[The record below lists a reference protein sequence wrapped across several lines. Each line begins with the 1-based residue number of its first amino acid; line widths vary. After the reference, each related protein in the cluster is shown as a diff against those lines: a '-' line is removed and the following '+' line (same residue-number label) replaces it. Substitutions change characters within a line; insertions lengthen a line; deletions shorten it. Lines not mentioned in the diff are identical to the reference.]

1 MIPYFI
7 FMAFKLPSDY
17 EYATAFVL
25 QNVSFTYGPV
35 YVGYADLV
43 GPYSFDTQVSSS
55 LMLDNVIE
63 LGQLEQ
69 GKDFYFNLP
78 KAFSNRSVLL
88 FYSKGEFGVSSSM
101 VLSRVTPI
109 NEKVYD
115 SGFIA
120 GQNSMSGAI
129 ENARQQGFAEAQKMF
144 DNGNSDYSFF
154 GLISAVIDV
163 PIKALRGLL
172 NFDILG
178 VNMFAFVTSLFS
190 LAVVL
195 MIVKL
200 LLGTRDVV

>member
-1 MIPYFI
+1 
-7 FMAFKLPSDY
+7 
-17 EYATAFVL
+17 
-25 QNVSFTYGPV
+25 
-35 YVGYADLV
+35 
-43 GPYSFDTQVSSS
+43 
-55 LMLDNVIE
+55 
-63 LGQLEQ
+63 
-69 GKDFYFNLP
+69 
-78 KAFSNRSVLL
+78 
-88 FYSKGEFGVSSSM
+88 M

-115 SGFIA
+115 AGFVA
-120 GQNSMSGAI
+120 GQDSMQGAI

-144 DNGNSDYSFF
+144 DNGNTDYSFF
-154 GLISAVIDV
+154 GLISAVIDA
-163 PIKALRGLL
+163 PIKAVRGLL